1 MNMKSHLSS
10 SCFSKSRLFAAA
22 TAAALG
28 LIWAG
33 CQPAPGPD
41 TVAQQGAAFRLPSGD
56 AEKGKAAFLKLQC
69 HACHQVAGADLPA
82 PGSKSP
88 ITVVLGGEVLKVK
101 TYDEL
106 VTSIINPPHIVS
118 DKYRGLL
125 VAGQTP
131 MPEFND
137 SMSVAQLIDIVA
149 FLHARYQKFLP
160 AESGTR

>member
-1 MNMKSHLSS
+1 MKAPCSSPSLSVFR
-10 SCFSKSRLFAAA
+10 CVAGAAF
-22 TAAALG
+22 TTLAL
-28 LIWAG
+28 LLVG
-33 CQPAPGPD
+33 CQPPPSSESVAP
-41 TVAQQGAAFRLPSGD
+41 QGSAFRLPSGD
-56 AEKGKAAFLKLQC
+56 AEKGEAAFLKLQC
-69 HACHQVAGADLPA
+69 HACHQVAGVDLPA

-125 VAGQTP
+125 LEGQTP

-160 AESGTR
+160 VVNGTP

>member
-1 MNMKSHLSS
+1 MKSPSS
-10 SCFSKSRLFAAA
+10 SFCSSTIQHVAGAAA
-22 TAAALG
+22 AVLG
-28 LIWAG
+28 LLLVG
-33 CQPAPGPD
+33 CQPPPSPETVSKAGP
-41 TVAQQGAAFRLPSGD
+41 AFRLPRGD
-56 AEKGKAAFLKLQC
+56 AEEGKAAFLKLQC
-69 HACHQVAGADLPA
+69 HACHQVAGVELPA

-125 VAGQTP
+125 VGGQTP

-160 AESGTR
+160 AESGTP

>member
-1 MNMKSHLSS
+1 MNPFP
-10 SCFSKSRLFAAA
+10 FSRHVPAFSLLATMASIGAVLFL
-22 TAAALG
+22 T
-28 LIWAG
+28 G
-33 CQPAPGPD
+33 CQPPPGPD
-41 TVAQQGAAFRLPSGD
+41 TASQPGPTFRLPSGD

-69 HACHQVAGADLPA
+69 HACHQVVGADLPA

-125 VAGQTP
+125 VTGQTP

-137 SMSVAQLIDIVA
+137 SMTVAQLIDIVA

-160 AESGTR
+160 GSSGTP